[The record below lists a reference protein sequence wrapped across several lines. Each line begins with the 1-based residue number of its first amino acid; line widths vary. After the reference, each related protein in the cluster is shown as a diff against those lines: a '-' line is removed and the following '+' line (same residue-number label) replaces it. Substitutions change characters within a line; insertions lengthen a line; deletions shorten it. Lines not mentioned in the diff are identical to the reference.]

1 MSWEQAPD
9 PSMDLGRC
17 RGLATVISPRPRD
30 LGGFEVRRA
39 LPSVERRSVGPFVF
53 WDQMGP
59 ATLAI
64 GRGIDVRPHPHIGL
78 ATITYLFAGEIMH
91 RDSLGSEQAIRPG
104 EVNWM
109 TAGRGIVHSERTP
122 QVLRATGSEL
132 SGIQAWV
139 ALPRTHEE
147 TDPTFTH
154 HPASDIPLVEGDGT
168 RVRVIVGSLYGKTS
182 PVRALSPMFYADASL
197 ATGARLKLAAEHEE
211 RAVHVA
217 TGCVRVAGETFSSG
231 QLLAF
236 RPGDEIV
243 VSAEGDARI
252 LLLGGAPL
260 DGPRHVWWNFVSSS
274 EERIEQAK
282 ADWKGG
288 RFPLVPYE
296 TEFIPLPEK

>member
-1 MSWEQAPD
+1 MSFEQAPD
-9 PSMDLGRC
+9 PSTDLGRC

-39 LPSVERRSVGPFVF
+39 LPSIERRSVGPFVF

-59 ATLAI
+59 ATLAT

-122 QVLRATGSEL
+122 QALRATGSEL

-147 TDPTFTH
+147 TEPSFTH
-154 HPASDIPLVEGDGT
+154 HPASDIPLVEDDGAQ
-168 RVRVIVGSLYGKTS
+168 VRVIVGSLYGKTS
-182 PVRALSPMFYADASL
+182 PVRALSPMFYADASVRS
-197 ATGARLKLAAEHEE
+197 GARLKLPAEHEE

-217 TGCVRVAGETFSSG
+217 TGSVRVAGETFSSG

-243 VSAEGDARI
+243 VAAEGDARV

>member
-1 MSWEQAPD
+1 MSWEPANEPAAD
-9 PSMDLGRC
+9 RGRC

-30 LGGFEVRRA
+30 LGGFEVRRL
-39 LPSVERRSVGPFVF
+39 LPSLERRSVGPFVF

-59 ATLAI
+59 ATLAT

-78 ATITYLFAGEIMH
+78 ATITYLFEGEIMH
-91 RDSLGSEQAIRPG
+91 RDSLGSEQVIRPG

-122 QVLRATGSEL
+122 TALRTTGSNL

-139 ALPRTHEE
+139 ALPRAHEE
-147 TDPTFTH
+147 AEPAFTH
-154 HPASDIPLVEGDGT
+154 HPATDMPVVEGEGA
-168 RVRVIVGSLYGKTS
+168 RVQVLVGALYGRES
-182 PVRALSPMFYADASL
+182 PVRALSPMFYADAAL
-197 ATGARLKLAAEHEE
+197 RAGARVRLPAEHEE
-211 RAVHVA
+211 RAIHVA
-217 TGCVRVAGETFSSG
+217 AGRVKVAGEAFASG

-243 VSAEGDARI
+243 VTAEEESRI

-274 EERIEQAK
+274 ADRIEQAK

-296 TEFIPLPEK
+296 TEFIPLPER

>member
-1 MSWEQAPD
+1 MSWQPATE
-9 PSMDLGRC
+9 PSADRGRC

-30 LGGFEVRRA
+30 LGGFEVRRV
-39 LPSVERRSVGPFVF
+39 LPSLERRSVGPFVF

-59 ATLAI
+59 AALAT

-78 ATITYLFAGEIMH
+78 ATITYLFEGEIMH
-91 RDSLGSEQAIRPG
+91 RDSLGTEQVIRPG

-109 TAGRGIVHSERTP
+109 TAGCGIVHSERTP
-122 QVLRATGSEL
+122 PTLRTTGSTL

-139 ALPRTHEE
+139 ALPRAHEE

-154 HPASDIPLVEGDGT
+154 HPATDMPLVEGDGA
-168 RVRVIVGSLYGKTS
+168 RVHVLVGALYGRES
-182 PVRALSPMFYADASL
+182 PVRALSPMFYADAAL
-197 ATGARLKLAAEHEE
+197 RAGARLTLPAEHEE
-211 RAVHVA
+211 RAIHVA
-217 TGCVRVAGETFSSG
+217 AGGVTVAGETFGSG

-243 VSAEGDARI
+243 VTAEEESRI

-274 EERIEQAK
+274 SERIEQAK

-296 TEFIPLPEK
+296 TEFIPLPDR

>member
-1 MSWEQAPD
+1 MSWEPANE
-9 PSMDLGRC
+9 PSAARGRC

-30 LGGFEVRRA
+30 LGGFEVRRV
-39 LPSVERRSVGPFVF
+39 LPSLERRSVGPFVF

-59 ATLAI
+59 AALAT

-78 ATITYLFAGEIMH
+78 ATITYLFEGQIMH
-91 RDSLGSEQAIRPG
+91 RDSLGSEQVIRPG

-122 QVLRATGSEL
+122 PELRKTGSIL

-147 TDPTFTH
+147 TEPTFTH
-154 HPASDIPLVEGDGT
+154 HPATEMPVIEGDGA
-168 RVRVIVGSLYGKTS
+168 RVQVLVGALYGRES
-182 PVRALSPMFYADASL
+182 PVRALSPMFYADAAL
-197 ATGARLKLAAEHEE
+197 RAGATVKLPAEHEE
-211 RAVHVA
+211 RAIHVA
-217 TGCVRVAGETFSSG
+217 AGRVKVASESFTSG

-243 VSAEGDARI
+243 VTAEEESRV
-252 LLLGGAPL
+252 LLIGGAPL

-274 EERIEQAK
+274 TERIEQAK

-296 TEFIPLPEK
+296 TEFIPLPV

>member
-1 MSWEQAPD
+1 MSWEPANEPAAD
-9 PSMDLGRC
+9 RGRC

-30 LGGFEVRRA
+30 LGGFEVRRV
-39 LPSVERRSVGPFVF
+39 LPSLERRSVGPFVF

-59 ATLAI
+59 ATLAT

-78 ATITYLFAGEIMH
+78 ATITYLFEGEIMH
-91 RDSLGSEQAIRPG
+91 RDSLGSEQVIRPS

-122 QVLRATGSEL
+122 AALRTTGSSL

-139 ALPRTHEE
+139 ALPRAREE
-147 TDPTFTH
+147 AEPTFTH
-154 HPASDIPLVEGDGT
+154 HPATDMPVVEGEGA
-168 RVRVIVGSLYGKTS
+168 RVQVLVGALYGRES
-182 PVRALSPMFYADASL
+182 PVRALSPMFYADAAL
-197 ATGARLKLAAEHEE
+197 RTGARVKLPAEHEE
-211 RAVHVA
+211 RAIHVA
-217 TGCVRVAGETFSSG
+217 AGRVTVGGEAFTSG

-243 VSAEGDARI
+243 ISADEPSRI

-260 DGPRHVWWNFVSSS
+260 DSPRHVWWNFVSSS
-274 EERIEQAK
+274 AERIEQAK

-296 TEFIPLPEK
+296 TEFIPLPER